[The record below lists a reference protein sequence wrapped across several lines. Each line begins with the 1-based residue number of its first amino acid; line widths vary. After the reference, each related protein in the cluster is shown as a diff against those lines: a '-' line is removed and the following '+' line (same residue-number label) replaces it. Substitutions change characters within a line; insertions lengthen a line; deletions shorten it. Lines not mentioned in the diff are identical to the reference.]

1 LTAKA
6 LLLHSFKNMIYQIID
21 YPIKTEPLL
30 DEMRIE
36 TSGAIAT
43 FHGIVRKP
51 SRGRN
56 VLYLEYT
63 AYETM
68 ALNVLAQIG
77 QEIYSRFDVD
87 KVLIVHRTGRVEIGE
102 TSILI
107 AVAAPHRKEA
117 LAGCSYAIE
126 RIKQILPVWKKEVW
140 DGGEEWIEG
149 V

>member
-1 LTAKA
+1 
-6 LLLHSFKNMIYQIID
+6 MIYKITDQ
-21 YPIKTEPLL
+21 PIKTEPLL
-30 DEMRIE
+30 DEMRVE

-77 QEIYSRFDVD
+77 QEIYSRFGVD

-117 LAGCSYAIE
+117 LEGCSYAIE